1 MKKYYELKNVAI
13 NANKFW
19 EITWKDKKVSVSYG
33 RIGIDNPATKIVKIN
48 GKPFKSK
55 EEAKA
60 YIEEKIREKTNK
72 DYIEK

>member
-48 GKPFKSK
+48 G
-55 EEAKA
+55 
-60 YIEEKIREKTNK
+60 
-72 DYIEK
+72 